1 LLFIFGWVFII
12 AYAFSPLWQ
21 GKRLLKFSALASV
34 GAPITDFSGGSDF
47 AFRQKSKQGDVPRVL
62 ALNDLPT
69 AEFLIVLIWNY
80 DLRIDNRWTPLLLQ
94 YDGRQ
99 FLYASG
105 EQTPSRIGYAGG
117 KRVPSTHVMRLA
129 WSGSLDE
136 RVYALQ
142 NDTRY
147 FLLLPQNST
156 LSADS
161 YSIELR
167 SRKSGAEQ
175 PTRFLL
181 FGFFALLGGILILG
195 KHSRASRE
203 PVTDAYAYARWK
215 RFAQA
220 RQVLKHAIKQQPER
234 RLEFEIALRE
244 VEALEK
250 RGKSK

>member
-21 GKRLLKFSALASV
+21 GQRLLKFSALASV

-47 AFRQKSKQGDVPRVL
+47 AFHQKSKQGDVPRVL
-62 ALNDLPT
+62 ALNDLPK
-69 AEFLIVLIWNY
+69 A
-80 DLRIDNRWTPLLLQ
+80 
-94 YDGRQ
+94 Q

-117 KRVPSTHVMRLA
+117 KRVPSTHVMRLV

-147 FLLLPQNST
+147 FLLLPQNSA
-156 LSADS
+156 LSVDG

-167 SRKSGAEQ
+167 SRKSGTEQ

-181 FGFFALLGGILILG
+181 FGFFSLLGGILILG
-195 KHSRASRE
+195 KHSQTTRE
-203 PVTDAYAYARWK
+203 PVPEAYAYARWK

-244 VEALEK
+244 VEAFEK
-250 RGKSK
+250 REAQMR